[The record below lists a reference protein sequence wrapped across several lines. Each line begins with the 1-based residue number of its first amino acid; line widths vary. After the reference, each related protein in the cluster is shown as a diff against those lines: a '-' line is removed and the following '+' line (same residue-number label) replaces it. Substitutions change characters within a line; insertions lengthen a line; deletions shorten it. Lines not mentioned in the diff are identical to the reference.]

1 MLHLRWNALGTTA
14 VLSVPR
20 AHAIAARH
28 AVRTE
33 IAAIDA
39 AASRFRPDSE
49 LMRLSGKP
57 NHQVAISPLLCEALS
72 LAVAAARET
81 DGAVDP
87 TLGAELVALGY
98 DRDFMAMAQAPADA
112 PPAPAL
118 PEARRQPRWHE
129 ITVAIDPPSVR
140 IPDGVTLDLGA
151 TAKAL
156 AADRAARAAYRATGV
171 GVLVSLGG
179 DIATCGPP
187 PAGGWPVRVTDD
199 HRDPTR
205 SGQLVHIAG
214 GGLATSSVTT
224 RRWSHAGAVRHH
236 ILDPRTGE
244 PVDGRWRTVSVL
256 AATCAAANTAS
267 TAAIVLDGEAP
278 AWLSDHGLAA
288 RLVSHSGDMHVLGGW
303 PA

>member
-14 VLSVPR
+14 VLAVAR
-20 AHAIAARH
+20 AHATAARR
-28 AVRTE
+28 AVGSE
-33 IAAIDA
+33 LAAIDA

-49 LMRLSGKP
+49 LMRLSGS
-57 NHQVAISPLLCEALS
+57 NCQVAISPLLCEALS
-72 LAVAAARET
+72 LAIAAASET
-81 DGAVDP
+81 NGAVDP
-87 TLGAELVALGY
+87 TLGHELVALGY
-98 DRDFMAMAQAPADA
+98 DRDFSALTRVSVDA
-112 PPAPAL
+112 PPAPTSPGL
-118 PEARRQPRWHE
+118 RRAPRWQE
-129 ITVAIDPPSVR
+129 ITVVTDPPSVR
-140 IPDGVTLDLGA
+140 IPDGVALDLGA

-156 AADRAARAAYRATGV
+156 AADRAARAAYRATGA

-205 SGQLVHIAG
+205 SGQLVDIAD

-236 ILDPRTGE
+236 ILDPRTGG
-244 PVDGRWRTVSVL
+244 PVDSRWRTVSVF

-278 AWLSDHGLAA
+278 GWLSDHGLAA
-288 RLVSHSGDMHVLGGW
+288 RLVTHSGDVHVLGGW